1 MTLGAEGNSKVTYS
15 DLPPEEALAWAS
27 KMPHHSTAT
36 FGGELTYPAYRHIPA
51 SYLFMLD
58 DKVIPLE
65 MQRSMVEKANQHSE
79 SQLITYSSRGGHFP
93 FISTPD
99 SVIEVVRKVAGESL

>member
-1 MTLGAEGNSKVTYS
+1 MTLSPEGNAKITFS

-36 FGGELTYPAYRHIPA
+36 FVDELTYPAYRHIP
-51 SYLFMLD
+51 STYLFMLD

-65 MQRSMVEKANQHSE
+65 MQKGFVEKANQQSNTK
-79 SQLITYSSRGGHFP
+79 IATYSSGGGHVP
-93 FISTPD
+93 FISTPE
-99 SVIEVVRKVAGESL
+99 SVVEVVRKVAGEPL